1 MFTLRETANPWLQT
15 IATFVELTG
24 VGAILIGGFIALIA
38 FAKDMV
44 GGVLWPDSY
53 QRLRVNLGRAILL
66 GLEFLVAADI
76 IGTIAV
82 TPTFESLGVLA
93 IIILIRTILS
103 FSLEIEI
110 TGRVPWKRAQ
120 D

>member
-1 MFTLRETANPWLQT
+1 MNTLREAADPWLHA
-15 IATFVELTG
+15 IATVVELTG
-24 VGAILIGGFIALIA
+24 VGAILIGGTIALMA
-38 FAKDMV
+38 FAKDMALGAV
-44 GGVLWPDSY
+44 WPNSF

-82 TPTFESLGVLA
+82 TPSFESLGVLA
-93 IIILIRTILS
+93 IIIIIRTILS

-110 TGRVPWKRAQ
+110 TGRVPWRRSQ